1 MKRFILSVIALFTF
15 SGVFAQQSV
24 DLKLQGKQRV
34 QVVLRGPIPSYPIV
48 LSLDASYIREKECV
62 VVVLKGDN
70 INDGP
75 RITASNMKDQITH
88 LMFPFHWIGVP
99 YHEVIFKS
107 YFNDTYN
114 STIKL
119 DPPMKNQIANSKNGG
134 NLIFK
139 PIFEVDNGELMNSIT
154 KNMLSLQ
161 GDEFEL
167 KIKVLDLNTP
177 VKLTI
182 NNVIP
187 IRAEKEGSLQ
197 SNKLF
202 LKYISDSSTVIFNI
216 PEDKCAKRYELI
228 QQYLDTN
235 NTMRNELLGLYD
247 YAYSNPNDTSEII
260 RKQWHLVFRHET
272 TLEKIDTTIECKE
285 LRQQFRTFIE
295 NYNEMLNV
303 TPFTPDSLS
312 KMIEELRPIYDSLV
326 YGGDISYTS
335 CQEQKEKAAL
345 IIAGLE
351 LDENAFNSLSEPHS
365 YLVHQFNDLK
375 ATIDGFICPEE
386 IDSFEEPVA
395 EEPVSDSDPLPK
407 PRPNT
412 SRCNCRVITD
422 AMTAINRLWNKNELG
437 GKLRKAR
444 YDAIVRDTDD
454 YLRTL
459 STSCQQSACKTAI
472 DQYKKAQVEYKK
484 HFK

>member
-1 MKRFILSVIALFTF
+1 MKRFIISVIALLTL

-24 DLKLQGKQRV
+24 DLKLQGTQKA
-34 QVVLRGPIPSYPIV
+34 QVVLRGPIPSYPVV

-216 PEDKCAKRYELI
+216 PEDKCARKYTLIKQYEDTNRVMRKELKNLLNTKDTIDQEFIREQWQLIYRYEK
-228 QQYLDTN
+228 T
-235 NTMRNELLGLYD
+235 RE
-247 YAYSNPNDTSEII
+247 
-260 RKQWHLVFRHET
+260 R
-272 TLEKIDTTIECKE
+272 IDTTIECEE
-285 LRQQFRTFIE
+285 LREQFNTFIK
-295 NYNEMLNV
+295 NYNEILDA
-303 TPFTPDSLS
+303 TPFTPDSLF
-312 KMIEELRPIYDSLV
+312 KMIGELKSIYDSLV
-326 YGGDISYTS
+326 DGSDIPFST
-335 CQEQKEKAAL
+335 CQELQDKAKA

-351 LDENAFNSLSEPHS
+351 LDEKVFNNLREAHARD
-365 YLVHQFNDLK
+365 LVHQFNDLK
-375 ATIDGFICPEE
+375 AKIDSFICPKDT
-386 IDSFEEPVA
+386 ISG
-395 EEPVSDSDPLPK
+395 VSDLENEPDPLPLPD

-412 SRCNCRVITD
+412 SRCDCSSFHN
-422 AMTAINRLWNKNELG
+422 AAEEIN
-437 GKLRKAR
+437 KLVNTYTK
-444 YDAIVRDTDD
+444 
-454 YLRTL
+454 
-459 STSCQQSACKTAI
+459 
-472 DQYKKAQVEYKK
+472 YKKKRTSRYNKIVGPADEALKSLSPLCKSKCKKQINDYKGAK
-484 HFK
+484 DMYNDVVK